1 MSSDTDLCRST
12 SLSYSSLLQYGCA
25 RQCTDVLESV
35 HSSIYM
41 CYNQFTFNTIL
52 ASQKSSCTGYYS
64 FVLYFNSQGMSLS
77 SFKLLLSCLSRLK
90 MLELLLYNQKQLWG
104 KPSCCTQYCKLSL
117 SSNQQHW
124 PPAPGADFPSNN
136 RHN

>member
-1 MSSDTDLCRST
+1 MENKLNYNQWQSVIKLCWTLKEHGFLMSSDTDLCRST
-12 SLSYSSLLQYGCA
+12 SLSYSSSLQYGCA
-25 RQCTDVLESV
+25 RQCTDVLESA

-52 ASQKSSCTGYYS
+52 AAQKNSCTGYYS

-90 MLELLLYNQKQLWG
+90 MLELLLYN
-104 KPSCCTQYCKLSL
+104 
-117 SSNQQHW
+117 
-124 PPAPGADFPSNN
+124 
-136 RHN
+136 